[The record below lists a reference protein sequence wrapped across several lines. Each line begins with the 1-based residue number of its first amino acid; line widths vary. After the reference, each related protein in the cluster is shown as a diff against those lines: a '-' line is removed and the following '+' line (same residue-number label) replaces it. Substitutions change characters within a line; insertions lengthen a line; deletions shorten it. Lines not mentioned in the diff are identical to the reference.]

1 MNFKTETGR
10 NNGDKSMKRIRL
22 IHATA
27 FFLALGI
34 VGSVDARPDKPEKQ
48 DEKAK
53 PGKKDEPAKPSNQEQ
68 QAKPQGQQHEEPA
81 NTQEKQQANRQ
92 ESQQTQKRGASEN
105 QSPQDNAAKQ
115 QTQAKRQQEQQP
127 EQSAAK
133 QQQRDN
139 SDKHEQQIAKGQQ
152 DQQRH
157 QQQEQ
162 QNNSRNQQQ
171 QATEQRSRDSGS
183 SQQHSSAQVHQQQV
197 AFQNNRAHSWQSEH
211 RTWQQRG
218 GYNGYRVPDD
228 QFREYYG
235 QDHAFRIYS
244 LPVVFVGGGQRF
256 QYGGYWFGLIDPWP
270 EYWSSDWYDSDD
282 VYVNYDRDGYYLY
295 NRRYPSDRVAISFYL
310 N

>member
-1 MNFKTETGR
+1 
-10 NNGDKSMKRIRL
+10 MKRIRV
-22 IHATA
+22 IYATA
-27 FFLALGI
+27 FFLTLGI
-34 VGSVDARPDKPEKQ
+34 VGPVEARQDKPEKQ
-48 DEKAK
+48 DERVK
-53 PGKKDEPAKPSNQEQ
+53 PEKKDERAKPSNQEQ
-68 QAKPQGQQHEEPA
+68 QAKPA

-92 ESQQTQKRGASEN
+92 ESQQTQKRGDSEN
-105 QSPQDNAAKQ
+105 QSRQDNAAKQ
-115 QTQAKRQQEQQP
+115 QVQDKRQQEQQQQ
-127 EQSAAK
+127 QSDAK
-133 QQQRDN
+133 QQKEQQIDN
-139 SDKHEQQIAKGQQ
+139 SNKHERQIAKGQQ

-171 QATEQRSRDSGS
+171 QAAEQPSRDSGS
-183 SQQHSSAQVHQQQV
+183 SQRHSSAQVHQQQV
-197 AFQNNRAHSWQSEH
+197 AFQNDRAHSWQSEH

-218 GYNGYRVPDD
+218 GYSGYRVPDD
-228 QFREYYG
+228 RFREYYG

-282 VYVNYDRDGYYLY
+282 VYVDYDRDGYYLY

-310 N
+310 D